1 MSNSFVKAFTFIDHR
16 HSLVINRMVSHLE
29 VSAKAVAIAIVVG
42 VPLGILLGH
51 LHRFSFL
58 AINVSNI
65 GRALP
70 SFGLLAILLPVV
82 GIGELNIIIVLV
94 VLAAPPILTNTYV
107 AVDQVDA
114 DTVDA
119 AKGIG
124 LRPWQVVAKVELPPA
139 LPLIFAGIRTAAVFV
154 IATATL
160 GGVFGGGG
168 LGDIISNE
176 ASYGL
181 DGVIGAS
188 YVLIALAFLSQGL
201 FLIVE
206 RLVTPEG
213 MRQGIARRRR
223 RIGKPGFVQTMR
235 LQASASHEAQTFV
248 TDNENSTEGDV
259 DTSPQLEKGRST

>member
-1 MSNSFVKAFTFIDHR
+1 MSDFVDAFSFISDHHSFV
-16 HSLVINRMVSHLE
+16 VNRLVSHI
-29 VSAKAVAIAIVVG
+29 VISAESVAIAVVIG
-42 VPLGILLGH
+42 VPLGVLLGH

-58 AINVSNI
+58 AINISNI

-70 SFGLLAILLPVV
+70 SLGVLALFLPITGV
-82 GIGELNIIIVLV
+82 GETTVIIALV

-124 LRPWQVVAKVELPPA
+124 LKPWQVVTKVEIPAA
-139 LPLIFAGIRTAAVFV
+139 LPLMFAGIRTSTVFV

-160 GGVFGGGG
+160 GGFFGGGG

-176 ASYGL
+176 ASYHL
-181 DGVIGAS
+181 SGVIGAC

-201 FLIVE
+201 FLVVE
-206 RLVTPEG
+206 RLVTPAG
-213 MRQGIARRRR
+213 MRIARGGVSR
-223 RIGKPGFVQTMR
+223 G
-235 LQASASHEAQTFV
+235 AQTILTQGGSSAIDAAATT
-248 TDNENSTEGDV
+248 TDGSSLDREELATQPD
-259 DTSPQLEKGRST
+259 

>member
-1 MSNSFVKAFTFIDHR
+1 MSNNFGSGAFTFISDR
-16 HSLVINRMVSHLE
+16 HSLILNRLASHLD
-29 VSAKAVAIAIVVG
+29 VSAKAVAIAIIIG
-42 VPLGILLGH
+42 VPLGVLLGH

-70 SFGLLAILLPVV
+70 SLGVLALLLPLV
-82 GIGELNIIIVLV
+82 GIGSTDVIIALV

-124 LRPWQVVAKVELPPA
+124 LRPWQVITRVELPPA
-139 LPLIFAGIRTAAVFV
+139 LPLIFAGIRTATVFV

-160 GGVFGGGG
+160 GGIFGGGG
-168 LGDIISNE
+168 LGDIIDNE

-181 DGVIGAS
+181 SGVIGAS
-188 YVLIALAFLSQGL
+188 YVLIVLAFISQGV
-201 FLIVE
+201 FLLIE
-206 RLVTPEG
+206 RLVTPAG
-213 MRQGIARRRR
+213 MRLAAGSGSRARRR
-223 RIGKPGFVQTMR
+223 QT
-235 LQASASHEAQTFV
+235 ETIVAQGGRDV
-248 TDNENSTEGDV
+248 LENAMDDEPARTA
-259 DTSPQLEKGRST
+259 T

>member
-1 MSNSFVKAFTFIDHR
+1 MTNNFVQAFTFIHDR
-16 HSLVINRMVSHLE
+16 HSFVLNRLVSHVE
-29 VSAKAVAIAIVVG
+29 VSAEAVGIAIVIG

-70 SFGLLAILLPVV
+70 SLGVLALLLPLV
-82 GIGELNIIIVLV
+82 GIGQTAVIIALV

-124 LRPWQVVAKVELPPA
+124 LRPWQVVTKVELPPA
-139 LPLIFAGIRTAAVFV
+139 LPLIFAGIRTATVFV

-160 GGVFGGGG
+160 GGIFGGGG
-168 LGDIISNE
+168 LGDIITNE

-181 DGVIGAS
+181 DGVIGGS
-188 YVLIALAFLSQGL
+188 YVLIVLAFVSQGL
-201 FLIVE
+201 FLLIE

-213 MRQGIARRRR
+213 MRLAGGPRARRFRR
-223 RIGKPGFVQTMR
+223 
-235 LQASASHEAQTFV
+235 
-248 TDNENSTEGDV
+248 
-259 DTSPQLEKGRST
+259 SPQTQTLVAAGGGSALESTQTDHSSIEDDVVTSSRTG